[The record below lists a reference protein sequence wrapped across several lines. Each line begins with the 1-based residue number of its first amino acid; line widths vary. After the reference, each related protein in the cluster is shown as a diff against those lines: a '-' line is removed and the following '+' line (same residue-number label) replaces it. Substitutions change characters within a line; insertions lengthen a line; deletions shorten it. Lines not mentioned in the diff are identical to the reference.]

1 MIHVKRCSGPQVR
14 VYLEALAAL
23 RIRVFREFPYLYDGS
38 LEYERDYLRTYEKSP
53 RAVVVLALDGDR
65 VVGASTGMPLADE
78 EAAFQAPFLAAG
90 RDPAGIFYCA
100 ESVLLPEYRGQG
112 LGVRF
117 FEERE
122 AHARELGGFHS
133 LAFCAVCRPPDHPLR
148 PPGYEPL
155 DRFWQKRGF
164 TRHPEL
170 RAHYSWKDI
179 DHDEQTSKPLEFW
192 LKSLQNND

>member
-1 MIHVKRCSGPQVR
+1 MIQVKRCSGPELR
-14 VYLEALAAL
+14 AHLEALAAL

-38 LEYERDYLRTYEKSP
+38 LDYERDYLRTYEDSP
-53 RAVVVLALDGDR
+53 GAVVVLALDGER

-78 EAAFQAPFLAAG
+78 EAAFQAPLLAAG

-100 ESVLLPEYRGQG
+100 ESVLLPEFRGQG

-122 AHARELGGFHS
+122 AHARQLGGFHTV
-133 LAFCAVCRPPDHPLR
+133 AFCAVCRPPDHPLR

-179 DHDEQTSKPLEFW
+179 DQDEQTSKPLEFW

>member
-1 MIHVKRCSGPQVR
+1 MIHVKRCCGPE
-14 VYLEALAAL
+14 LASHLDALAAL

-38 LEYERDYLRTYEKSP
+38 LEYEQDYLRSYENSR
-53 RAVVVLALDGDR
+53 RAVVVLALDGAR
-65 VVGASTGMPLADE
+65 VVGASTGMPLVDE

-90 RDPAGIFYCA
+90 HDPAGIFYCA

-112 LGVRF
+112 LGLRF

-122 AHARELGGFHS
+122 AHARQLGGFHS
-133 LAFCAVCRPPDHPLR
+133 LAFCAVCRPLDHPLR
-148 PPGYEPL
+148 PPGYQPL
-155 DRFWQKRGF
+155 DSFWQKRGF
-164 TRHPEL
+164 TCHPEL

-179 DHDEQTSKPLEFW
+179 DQEEQTSKPLEFW